1 MLRMTKNQAIDPMD
15 SDEDDD
21 SEEEDDDDLNGKR
34 TFEQV
39 PIVLNDRDFLYY
51 IIK

>member
-1 MLRMTKNQAIDPMD
+1 MLRMSKNQSIDPMD
-15 SDEDDD
+15 SDEDEE

-39 PIVLNDRDFLYY
+39 QMVLNQRDFLYY
-51 IIK
+51 ITK

>member
-1 MLRMTKNQAIDPMD
+1 MLTMTKNQAIDPMD

-34 TFEQV
+34 TFE
-39 PIVLNDRDFLYY
+39 
-51 IIK
+51 

>member
-34 TFEQV
+34 TF
-39 PIVLNDRDFLYY
+39 
-51 IIK
+51 